1 MAYNGDRFH
10 RYLPWPGEGN
20 SVSTNSLPHLSR
32 HCQDIQFCG
41 CWHPTSLIA
50 KRGHHV
56 ARYLSYVLALLL
68 FASFSVAQSSDHV
81 ALFGGYSYMNPEF
94 TSTASGG
101 VSGWNVSATF
111 KLVRYVGIVADFS
124 GFRPSGGGASASYQT
139 IMGGPQVSVRLGRI
153 EPFAHFLIG
162 LTHGTL
168 TQQDEGGSKFN
179 QIGRASGR

>member
-1 MAYNGDRFH
+1 MAR
-10 RYLPWPGEGN
+10 
-20 SVSTNSLPHLSR
+20 HL
-32 HCQDIQFCG
+32 F
-41 CWHPTSLIA
+41 
-50 KRGHHV
+50 
-56 ARYLSYVLALLL
+56 YVLALLL
-68 FASFSVAQSSDHV
+68 FTSFSVAQSSDHV
-81 ALFGGYSYMNPEF
+81 AVFGGYSYMNPEF

-111 KLVRYVGIVADFS
+111 KLVPYVGIVADFS
-124 GFRPSGGGASASYQT
+124 GFSPSRGGASASYQT

-179 QIGRASGR
+179 PLTFGGGGGVDLGLNRWLAVRGQVDGLHIGSNFANGQGSSVARVSTGLVFRF